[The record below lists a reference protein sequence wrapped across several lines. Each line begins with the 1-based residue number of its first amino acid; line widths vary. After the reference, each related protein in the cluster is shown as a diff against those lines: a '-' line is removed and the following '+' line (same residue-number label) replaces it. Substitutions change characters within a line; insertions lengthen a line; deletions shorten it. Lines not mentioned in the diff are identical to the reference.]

1 MNFRD
6 LSKYAPSILLLD
18 DVPHTVLLFSQS
30 KAQKEVILFMNHQS
44 YDGLQGDIREMKTPS
59 IETWEN
65 EYSDKDYTIE
75 VTTPE
80 FTAICPKT
88 GLPDFGTI
96 QITYIPDEQ
105 CVELKSLKEYF
116 LFYRD
121 VGIFHEH
128 VVNKILVDFVAACNP
143 RRVEIVGDFHVRGGI
158 KTVIRANYEQADAG

>member
-1 MNFRD
+1 M
-6 LSKYAPSILLLD
+6 
-18 DVPHTVLLFSQS
+18 H
-30 KAQKEVILFMNHQS
+30 HQS
-44 YDGLQGDIREMKTPS
+44 YDGLQSDIREMKTPS
-59 IETWEN
+59 IETWKN

-88 GLPDFGTI
+88 GLPDFGMI
-96 QITYIPDEQ
+96 QISYIPDEQ

-158 KTVIRANYEQADAG
+158 KTVIRANYEREAV

>member
-1 MNFRD
+1 M
-6 LSKYAPSILLLD
+6 
-18 DVPHTVLLFSQS
+18 H
-30 KAQKEVILFMNHQS
+30 HQS
-44 YDGLQGDIREMKTPS
+44 YDGLQSDIREMKTPS
-59 IETWEN
+59 IKTWKN

-96 QITYIPDEQ
+96 QISYIPDEQ

-128 VVNKILVDFVAACNP
+128 VVNKILVDFVSACNP

-158 KTVIRANYEQADAG
+158 KTVIRANYEREDVG

>member
-1 MNFRD
+1 M
-6 LSKYAPSILLLD
+6 P
-18 DVPHTVLLFSQS
+18 
-30 KAQKEVILFMNHQS
+30 HQS
-44 YDGLQGDIREMKTPS
+44 YSGLQDNIREMKTPN
-59 IETWEN
+59 IETWKN

-75 VTTPE
+75 VTNPE
-80 FTAICPKT
+80 FTAVCPKT

-128 VVNKILVDFVAACNP
+128 VVNKILTDFVAACNP
-143 RRVEIVGDFHVRGGI
+143 RKVEIVGDFHIRGGL
-158 KTVIRANYEQADAG
+158 KTVVRANYE

>member
-1 MNFRD
+1 MR
-6 LSKYAPSILLLD
+6 
-18 DVPHTVLLFSQS
+18 
-30 KAQKEVILFMNHQS
+30 HQS
-44 YDGLQGDIREMKTPS
+44 YDGLQGDIREMETPA
-59 IETWEN
+59 IETWKN

-96 QITYIPDEQ
+96 QITYTPNEQ
-105 CVELKSLKEYF
+105 CVELKSLKEYL

-128 VVNKILVDFVAACNP
+128 VVNKILADFVTACDP
-143 RRVEIVGDFHVRGGI
+143 RKLEIVGDFHIRGGI
-158 KTVIRANYEQADAG
+158 KTVVRANYERENGS

>member
-1 MNFRD
+1 M
-6 LSKYAPSILLLD
+6 S
-18 DVPHTVLLFSQS
+18 
-30 KAQKEVILFMNHQS
+30 HQS
-44 YDGLQGDIREMKTPS
+44 YDGLQSDIREMETPT

-80 FTAICPKT
+80 FTTICPKT

-96 QITYIPDEQ
+96 QITYIPDEE

-128 VVNKILVDFVAACNP
+128 VVNKILTDFVAACNP
-143 RRVEIVGDFHVRGGI
+143 RKVEIVGDFHVRGGI
-158 KTVIRANYEQADAG
+158 KTVVRADYEREDVR

>member
-1 MNFRD
+1 MD
-6 LSKYAPSILLLD
+6 
-18 DVPHTVLLFSQS
+18 
-30 KAQKEVILFMNHQS
+30 HQS
-44 YDGLQGDIREMKTPS
+44 YDGLQSDIRELKTPS
-59 IETWEN
+59 IETWKN

-96 QITYIPDEQ
+96 QISYIPDEQ

-158 KTVIRANYEQADAG
+158 KTVIRANYEREDVG

>member
-1 MNFRD
+1 MG
-6 LSKYAPSILLLD
+6 
-18 DVPHTVLLFSQS
+18 
-30 KAQKEVILFMNHQS
+30 HQS
-44 YDGLQGDIREMKTPS
+44 YDGLQSDIREMKTPS

-75 VTTPE
+75 ITTPE

-96 QITYIPDEQ
+96 QISYIPDEQ

-158 KTVIRANYEQADAG
+158 KTVIRANYEREHAREKGTKAGV

>member
-1 MNFRD
+1 MR
-6 LSKYAPSILLLD
+6 
-18 DVPHTVLLFSQS
+18 
-30 KAQKEVILFMNHQS
+30 HQS
-44 YDGLQGDIREMKTPS
+44 YDGRQADIREMETPV

-96 QITYIPDEQ
+96 QIAYIPDER

-143 RRVEIVGDFHVRGGI
+143 RWVEIVGDFHVRGGI
-158 KTVIRANYEQADAG
+158 KTVIRANYKREEV

>member
-1 MNFRD
+1 MC
-6 LSKYAPSILLLD
+6 
-18 DVPHTVLLFSQS
+18 
-30 KAQKEVILFMNHQS
+30 HQS
-44 YDGLQGDIREMKTPS
+44 YDGLQSAIREMETPT
-59 IETWEN
+59 IETWKN
-65 EYSDKDYTIE
+65 EYSDRDYTIE

-105 CVELKSLKEYF
+105 CVELKSLKEYL

-143 RRVEIVGDFHVRGGI
+143 RRLEIVGDFHVRGGI
-158 KTVIRANYEQADAG
+158 KTVVRANYERENGL

>member
-1 MNFRD
+1 M
-6 LSKYAPSILLLD
+6 
-18 DVPHTVLLFSQS
+18 H
-30 KAQKEVILFMNHQS
+30 HQS
-44 YDGLQGDIREMKTPS
+44 YDGLQSDIREMKTPS
-59 IETWEN
+59 IETWKN

-75 VTTPE
+75 ITTPE

-96 QITYIPDEQ
+96 QISYIPDEQ

-158 KTVIRANYEQADAG
+158 KTVIRANYDREDVG

>member
-1 MNFRD
+1 MD
-6 LSKYAPSILLLD
+6 
-18 DVPHTVLLFSQS
+18 
-30 KAQKEVILFMNHQS
+30 HQS
-44 YDGLQGDIREMKTPS
+44 YDGLQSDIRKMKTPS

-96 QITYIPDEQ
+96 QINYIPDEQ

-143 RRVEIVGDFHVRGGI
+143 RKVEIVGDFHVRGGI
-158 KTVIRANYEQADAG
+158 KTVIRANYEREDAG

>member
-1 MNFRD
+1 M
-6 LSKYAPSILLLD
+6 
-18 DVPHTVLLFSQS
+18 H
-30 KAQKEVILFMNHQS
+30 HQS
-44 YDGLQGDIREMKTPS
+44 YSGLQDNIREMETPN
-59 IETWEN
+59 IETWKN
-65 EYSDKDYTIE
+65 KYSDKDYTIE

-105 CVELKSLKEYF
+105 CVELKSLKEYL

-143 RRVEIVGDFHVRGGI
+143 RQVEIVGDFHIRGGI
-158 KTVIRANYEQADAG
+158 KTVVRANYEREDV

>member
-1 MNFRD
+1 M
-6 LSKYAPSILLLD
+6 
-18 DVPHTVLLFSQS
+18 H
-30 KAQKEVILFMNHQS
+30 HQS
-44 YDGLQGDIREMKTPS
+44 YDGLQSDIREMKTPS
-59 IETWEN
+59 IETWKN

-88 GLPDFGTI
+88 GLPDFGTV
-96 QITYIPDEQ
+96 QIAYIPDER

-158 KTVIRANYEQADAG
+158 KTVIRANYERETA

>member
-1 MNFRD
+1 M
-6 LSKYAPSILLLD
+6 
-18 DVPHTVLLFSQS
+18 Q
-30 KAQKEVILFMNHQS
+30 HQS
-44 YDGLQGDIREMKTPS
+44 YDGLQSNIREMKTPS
-59 IETWEN
+59 IETWKN

-80 FTAICPKT
+80 FTTICPKT

-96 QITYIPDEQ
+96 QIAYIPDEQ

-128 VVNKILVDFVAACNP
+128 VVNKILEDLVAACNP

-158 KTVIRANYEQADAG
+158 KTVIRANYERETV

>member
-1 MNFRD
+1 MH
-6 LSKYAPSILLLD
+6 P
-18 DVPHTVLLFSQS
+18 
-30 KAQKEVILFMNHQS
+30 QS
-44 YDGLQGDIREMKTPS
+44 YSGLQDNIREMETPN
-59 IETWEN
+59 IETWKN
-65 EYSDKDYTIE
+65 EYSDKNYTIE

-143 RRVEIVGDFHVRGGI
+143 RKVEIVGDFHIRGGI
-158 KTVIRANYEQADAG
+158 KTVVRANYEREDV

>member
-1 MNFRD
+1 M
-6 LSKYAPSILLLD
+6 P
-18 DVPHTVLLFSQS
+18 
-30 KAQKEVILFMNHQS
+30 HQS
-44 YDGLQGDIREMKTPS
+44 YDGLQSSIREMKTPS

-96 QITYIPDEQ
+96 QISYIPDER

-158 KTVIRANYEQADAG
+158 KTVIRANYEREEV

>member
-1 MNFRD
+1 M
-6 LSKYAPSILLLD
+6 
-18 DVPHTVLLFSQS
+18 H
-30 KAQKEVILFMNHQS
+30 HQS
-44 YDGLQGDIREMKTPS
+44 YDGLQSDIREMKTPS
-59 IETWEN
+59 IETWKN

-96 QITYIPDEQ
+96 QINYIPDEQ

-143 RRVEIVGDFHVRGGI
+143 RKVEIVGDFHVRGGI
-158 KTVIRANYEQADAG
+158 KTVIRANYEREEIG

>member
-1 MNFRD
+1 MD
-6 LSKYAPSILLLD
+6 
-18 DVPHTVLLFSQS
+18 
-30 KAQKEVILFMNHQS
+30 HQS
-44 YDGLQGDIREMKTPS
+44 YDGLQSDIREMKTPS

-96 QITYIPDEQ
+96 QIAYIPDEQ

-158 KTVIRANYEQADAG
+158 KTVIRANYEREDAG